1 MAGSR
6 DGPIRVIQWA
16 TGSMGKTCLRAVLD
30 DDRFELV
37 GLFVYGAAK
46 AGKDAG
52 EIARRPVTGV
62 LATRSIDEILA
73 LDADVVL
80 HCPMLSAPYD
90 GHDADVRRLLESGK
104 SVISIN
110 TYFEPRALGVVYAAG
125 LEASAVAGGA
135 TLAGTGVNP
144 GWVAER
150 MAANAVAL
158 CLSHRNIASR
168 EIIDCTTIPS
178 PDYVFGALGFGKA
191 PETLDLVGGGLAR
204 TFDAMFAQ
212 SVQGL
217 AERIGLRLEGFQSD
231 HELRVAARDLTVA
244 AGVIP
249 AGMVAATTWRVH
261 GLVAGERRITHE
273 VNWIMDPTDAAF
285 AGKPHWEIEV
295 DGLPGLR
302 LAMDLIDT
310 APEGVRTKPEQFAVA
325 AMVLDAIPRVVAA
338 PPGLLRL

>member
-1 MAGSR
+1 MSR
-6 DGPIRVIQWA
+6 PIRVIQWA
-16 TGSMGKTCLRAVLD
+16 TGSMGKACLRAVLD

-52 EIARRPVTGV
+52 EIARRTETGV
-62 LATRSIDEILA
+62 KATQSIDEILG
-73 LDADVVL
+73 LEADVVL
-80 HCPMLSAPYD
+80 HCPRLSTPYD

-110 TYFEPRALGVVYAAG
+110 NYFDPRALGVAYAAG
-125 LEASAVAGGA
+125 LEASAIAGSA

-158 CLSHRNIASR
+158 CLSHRNIAAR
-168 EIIDCTTIPS
+168 EIIDCTSIPS
-178 PDYVFGALGFGKA
+178 PDYVFGALGFGSQ
-191 PETLDLVGGGLAR
+191 PEAIDLIGGTLAK

-212 SVQGL
+212 CVQGL
-217 AERIGLRLEGFQSD
+217 ADRIGLKLDGFESD
-231 HELRVAARDLTVA
+231 HRLKLAARDLEVA
-244 AGVIP
+244 AGRIP
-249 AGMVAATTWRVH
+249 EGSVAATTWRVH

-273 VNWIMDPTDAAF
+273 VNWIMDPTDPAF

-295 DGLPGLR
+295 NGLPGLR
-302 LAMDLIDT
+302 LAMDLVDT
-310 APEGVRTKPEQFAVA
+310 APEGIRTKPEQFAVA
-325 AMVLDAIPRVVAA
+325 GMVMNAIPRVVAA
-338 PPGLLRL
+338 PSGLMRL